1 MYRLLA
7 AVSSLALIVAAA
19 PVVAADCPGHPG
31 ALGTSRVLTVDP
43 MQFRRVG
50 TMQYPETLP
59 LRDHEVVLTFDD
71 GPLSPY
77 TERVLEA
84 LQAECVRAT
93 LFVVGRMAEAYP
105 NVVRHAYREG
115 HTIATHSQGHR
126 IIGRRLAAAGAK
138 RDYETG
144 VAMVAKI
151 LGSRNAVAPFYRF
164 PGLGRSA
171 EVEQYLATRGVM
183 VWSADFPADDWK
195 HISAGQVTARAL
207 ARLERKGRGILL
219 LHDIQPATARALPS
233 LLRELH
239 ARHFHIV
246 HVVPVGASSDHAPIR
261 TLSAV
266 IKRTAKAHL
275 PAE

>member
-1 MYRLLA
+1 MYRFLA
-7 AVSSLALIVAAA
+7 AVTSLALIVAAS
-19 PVVAADCPGHPG
+19 PVVAADCTGHPA

-43 MQFRRVG
+43 MQFHRVG

-77 TERVLEA
+77 TERVLDA

-93 LFVVGRMAEAYP
+93 FFVVGRMAKAYP
-105 NVVRHAYREG
+105 SLVRRASSDG
-115 HTIATHSQGHR
+115 HTIASHSQDHR
-126 IIGRRLAAAGAK
+126 IIGRRLTAAGAK
-138 RDYETG
+138 QDYETG
-144 VAMVAKI
+144 VATVATV

-195 HISAGQVTARAL
+195 HISANQVTARAL

-219 LHDIQPATARALPS
+219 LHDIQPATAQALPS
-233 LLRELH
+233 MLRELQ

-246 HVVPVGASSDHAPIR
+246 HVVPAMRAATMRRSEH
-261 TLSAV
+261 
-266 IKRTAKAHL
+266 
-275 PAE
+275 